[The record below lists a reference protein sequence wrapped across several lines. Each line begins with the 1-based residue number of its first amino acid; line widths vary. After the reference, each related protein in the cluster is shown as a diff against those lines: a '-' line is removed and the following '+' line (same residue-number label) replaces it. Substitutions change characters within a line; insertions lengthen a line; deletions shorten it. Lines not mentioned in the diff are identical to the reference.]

1 MIYIIL
7 LILSFTLT
15 YLIKNYYIKNALLEE
30 VNERSSHTVPTP
42 HGGGI
47 AIAITWFIGLIC
59 LYVDNQIDINLF
71 YALMVGVVIS
81 VVSFFD
87 DIYDLSPKLRLLVQ
101 SGVAIFGEAK
111 ATLPFSVEDGIRYMI
126 HGEERNK

>member
-1 MIYIIL
+1 MIYIIF

-15 YLIKNYYIKNALLEE
+15 YFIKNYYIKNALLEE
-30 VNERSSHTVPTP
+30 VNERSSHPVPTP
-42 HGGGI
+42 HGI
-47 AIAITWFIGLIC
+47 AIAITWFVGLIY

>member
-1 MIYIIL
+1 MIYILL

-47 AIAITWFIGLIC
+47 AIAITWFLGLIY
-59 LYVDNQIDINLF
+59 LYVDNQIDTNLF
-71 YALMVGVVIS
+71 YALLCGLGIS
-81 VVSFFD
+81 VVSFVD
-87 DIYDLSPKLRLLVQ
+87 DMVDLKPKIRIIIHFLF
-101 SGVAIFGEAK
+101 SAIGLWFLGGLEIIDFGI
-111 ATLPFSVEDGIRYMI
+111 FSQP
-126 HGEERNK
+126 